1 MKDFQLD
8 NNHDL
13 KIANGDFVIADSTD
27 QNVEL
32 IFRITPGELKE
43 HLETGV
49 AIDRAINGNI
59 DRFLDRTINVG
70 TTSFDNAANCFI
82 ALMYYVNCNFYDFKY
97 TVGHHRYS
105 SNYVP
110 APLNWADADIVVD
123 QYKTI
128 NLPFK

>member
-13 KIANGDFVIADSTD
+13 KITNGDFVIADSTD

-59 DRFLDRTINVG
+59 DRFLDRTIRVQM
-70 TTSFDNAANCFI
+70 AADGYAI
-82 ALMYYVNCNFYDFKY
+82 DKLA
-97 TVGHHRYS
+97 
-105 SNYVP
+105 
-110 APLNWADADIVVD
+110 
-123 QYKTI
+123 I
-128 NLPFK
+128 NEKGISINGSYE

>member
-13 KIANGDFVIADSTD
+13 KIDSGDFVINDSTD

-59 DRFLDRTINVG
+59 DRFLDRTIRVQM
-70 TTSFDNAANCFI
+70 AADGYAI
-82 ALMYYVNCNFYDFKY
+82 EKLA
-97 TVGHHRYS
+97 
-105 SNYVP
+105 
-110 APLNWADADIVVD
+110 
-123 QYKTI
+123 I
-128 NLPFK
+128 NEKGISITGSYE

>member
-13 KIANGDFVIADSTD
+13 KITNGDFVIADSTD

-49 AIDRAINGNI
+49 AIDRAINGNV
-59 DRFLDRTINVG
+59 DRFLDRTIRVQM
-70 TTSFDNAANCFI
+70 AADGYAI
-82 ALMYYVNCNFYDFKY
+82 DKLA
-97 TVGHHRYS
+97 
-105 SNYVP
+105 
-110 APLNWADADIVVD
+110 
-123 QYKTI
+123 I
-128 NLPFK
+128 NEKGISINGSYE

>member
-49 AIDRAINGNI
+49 AIDRAINGNV
-59 DRFLDRTINVG
+59 DRFLDRTIRVQ
-70 TTSFDNAANCFI
+70 
-82 ALMYYVNCNFYDFKY
+82 MV
-97 TVGHHRYS
+97 
-105 SNYVP
+105 
-110 APLNWADADIVVD
+110 ADGYAID
-123 QYKTI
+123 KLTI
-128 NLPFK
+128 NEKGISINGSYE